1 MINILSP
8 ITLGPLEKADITLAV
23 EPAAS
28 MATSCPLSRS
38 FSTFVYCRR
47 GRLLLGRTAMA
58 RFRNPLLTH
67 GGLLGC
73 LRVRLLRK
81 RNRAPSGGRH
91 SPASG
96 VLTNSTCELRLLAGR
111 VRLGTKRPP

>member
-1 MINILSP
+1 
-8 ITLGPLEKADITLAV
+8 
-23 EPAAS
+23 
-28 MATSCPLSRS
+28 
-38 FSTFVYCRR
+38 
-47 GRLLLGRTAMA
+47 MA

-67 GGLLGC
+67 GGVLGC

-111 VRLGTKRPP
+111 VRLGTKSPREVVVSNSYIFNNGLTCSK